1 MYFDF
6 DYYKDKKVAIHCSS
20 KTQAKKFCKLMHKNG
35 MKWWSGENYNQK
47 NRYQWKNSKICY
59 LLNGMYCDVAYAK
72 SMGYIIIEFE
82 DIITGKY
89 DRRNKMF
96 TKKDLK
102 NGDCVLLRNGD
113 ALVVINDMLVSNTI
127 CIALLYYNDDLTE
140 KSFESR
146 DIVKVSRGTGS
157 IQSSIQCGKIVY
169 ERKDQRLWNGMTYE
183 EAHRRLWNALADGEV
198 KSKKEWFDLN
208 NKNKED
214 LPLNKCFACESGLRK
229 LKDNKNICAVC
240 PINRSKCMPCLDGLY
255 EKWEEAKGF
264 EKFKL
269 AHEIAKL
276 PWEE

>member
-35 MKWWSGENYNQK
+35 MTWCDGENYNQK
-47 NRYQWKNSKICY
+47 NRYQWGNSNTCY
-59 LLNGMYCDVAYAK
+59 LLNGTHCDIGYAK
-72 SMGYIIIEFE
+72 SRGYTIIEFE

-89 DRRNKMF
+89 DKRNKVF

-102 NGDCVLLRNGD
+102 NGDYVLLRNGD
-113 ALVVINDMLVSNTI
+113 ALVVVDDMLISDTI
-127 CIALLYYNDDLTE
+127 WATLLRYNDDLTE
-140 KSFESR
+140 KSFKSR
-146 DIVKVSRGTGS
+146 DIVKVFIGTGS
-157 IQSSIQCGKIVY
+157 IQSNIQYGKIIY

-183 EAHRRLWNALADGEV
+183 EAHRKLWNALADGEV

-229 LKDNKNICAVC
+229 LKDNKDICTVC
-240 PINRSKCMPCLDGLY
+240 PINKIKCMPCLNGLY

-269 AHEIAKL
+269 AHEIANL